1 LSVVYEVAAEGFAF
15 KLPLAQK
22 SPMPILAIFLAQAPP
37 AAPAPGPAGG
47 IGFFVPFIFIF
58 VIMYFVLFRP
68 QKKRQQDQQR
78 LISSLKTGDR
88 VVTNAGIHGL
98 IANVK
103 ETTVILK
110 VADNVKIE
118 MEKSAV
124 TSVLKES

>member
-1 LSVVYEVAAEGFAF
+1 MMFL
-15 KLPLAQK
+15 
-22 SPMPILAIFLAQAPP
+22 FLAQAQP

-58 VIMYFVLFRP
+58 VIMYFVMFRP
-68 QKKRQQDQQR
+68 QKKRQQQQQL

-103 ETTVILK
+103 ETTVIVK

-118 MEKSAV
+118 MEKSAGPQPAQEKV
-124 TSVLKES
+124 DREGERVVNDNQSQNEH